1 MYDSFLKQVL
11 VDQNFCALE
20 SVVSAIK
27 SMHVGRKICDNI
39 CDIVKQYGN
48 NGFIV
53 TDVDI
58 VSLLSRVVLD
68 NFKHF
73 IIPRWSCASQKLVEL
88 IKEKS
93 QDSDVLVSFGSGTI
107 NDICKYV
114 SYITDKSYIS
124 FPTAPSMNGYTS
136 SNASIMLNNGS
147 KKSLQSHL
155 PKAIYIDIDIIVN
168 APMRLIISGF
178 ADFICRS
185 TVQADWLLS
194 HLLLGSD
201 YTELPFL
208 ISKESENALINDYL
222 GLIKRDEYSI
232 MVLMQALLLSGL
244 GMFIVGGS
252 QSASQ
257 GEHMIANTIELLQK
271 NDMPFFHGELIGVS
285 MATMTCL
292 QHRMLKSAPRF
303 YPTLMNDGNVKQ
315 YFNAQ
320 YAKEFCDILAQKFI
334 NQQKADYLNSLVRDR
349 WSFIVEEITEKTLSN
364 VLVKEMLI
372 NIDCPNKPEHI
383 GWNAS
388 KYSKAVEFAF
398 VTRPRFTFLDIA
410 HHARLPIIENI

>member
-11 VDQNFCALE
+11 VNQNFCALK
-20 SVVSAIK
+20 SVVSAIE
-27 SMHVGRKICDNI
+27 SIHVNRKICDNI
-39 CDIVKQYGN
+39 CDIIKQYGN

-58 VSLLSRVVLD
+58 VSLLSKIVLD
-68 NFKHF
+68 NFEHF
-73 IIPRWSCASQKLVEL
+73 IIPRWSCASQKLVRL
-88 IKEKS
+88 IQEKS
-93 QDSDVLVSFGSGTI
+93 QNSDVLVSFGSGTI

-136 SNASIMLNNGS
+136 SNASIILDNGS

-194 HLLLGSD
+194 HLLLGSY

-208 ISKESENALINDYL
+208 ISKESESALINDYL

-257 GEHMIANTIELLQK
+257 GEHMIANTMELLQK
-271 NDMPFFHGELIGVS
+271 NDIPFFHGELIGVS
-285 MATMTCL
+285 MTTMTCL
-292 QHRMLKSAPRF
+292 QHRVLKSAPRF
-303 YPTLMNDGNVKQ
+303 YPTLMDDESVKQ

-320 YAKEFCDILAQKFI
+320 YAKGFCDILAQKFI

-349 WSFIVEEITEKTLSN
+349 WSFIVEKITEKTLSN

-383 GWNAS
+383 GWDAS
-388 KYSKAVEFAF
+388 KYGKAVEFAF
-398 VTRPRFTFLDIA
+398 VTRPRFTFLDVA
-410 HHARLPIIENI
+410 HHARLRIIENI